1 MISWLE
7 DNLVGKVLA
16 GLCAALIVLM
26 LLLGVAWTLS
36 PSGSGSDDAGDEALQ
51 TLDIPELKAGEP
63 IEKYAVVTE
72 RPVFNQGRQPEIA
85 AELDEEDPGVEDEPE
100 IEAPK
105 VELAG
110 VVITPSLRMAT
121 LKPEGETESLVAF
134 EGQPLE
140 GNYGSWQVSRIG
152 PRDVTLR
159 SGSGEE
165 VRLELQIHDAVITE
179 PPKLE
184 PKPAT
189 RQADATPEQQA
200 ADDAPLS
207 RADEI
212 RQRIAERREELRR
225 AAEEG
230 DGEAKER
237 PADYR
242 SAIQALMSRNKN
254 QAEDENEQ

>member
-1 MISWLE
+1 MR
-7 DNLVGKVLA
+7 KT
-16 GLCAALIVLM
+16 AALFAVIFLF
-26 LLLGVAWTLS
+26 LTII
-36 PSGSGSDDAGDEALQ
+36 PPALVQ
-51 TLDIPELKAGEP
+51 
-63 IEKYAVVTE
+63 
-72 RPVFNQGRQPEIA
+72 
-85 AELDEEDPGVEDEPE
+85 AEEEEPE

-121 LKPEGETESLVAF
+121 LRPEGEAASLVAF

-179 PPKLE
+179 PPKPE
-184 PKPAT
+184 PKPGA
-189 RQADATPEQQA
+189 RQAAAASEQQA
-200 ADDAPLS
+200 AEDAPLS

-225 AAEEG
+225 AAEED
-230 DGEAKER
+230 DGKAEE

>member
-1 MISWLE
+1 MISWLD
-7 DNLVGKVLA
+7 DNLLGKILA
-16 GLCAALIVLM
+16 GVSAAVIVLM
-26 LLLGVAWTLS
+26 LLLGVAWTL
-36 PSGSGSDDAGDEALQ
+36 PPTGSGGAGDEEQNELS
-51 TLDIPELKAGEP
+51 LDIPELKPGEP
-63 IEKYAVVTE
+63 IEQYAVVTE
-72 RPVFNQGRQPEIA
+72 RPVFNEGRQPEIA
-85 AELDEEDPGVEDEPE
+85 AELDDEELAEDEEEPE
-100 IEAPK
+100 VEAPK
-105 VELAG
+105 VALAG

-121 LKPEGETESLVAF
+121 LRPEGEAASLVAF

-140 GNYGSWQVSRIG
+140 GDYGSWQVSRIG

-179 PPKLE
+179 PPK
-184 PKPAT
+184 PKART
-189 RQADATPEQQA
+189 SQDETAQESQAE
-200 ADDAPLS
+200 DDAPLS
-207 RADEI
+207 RAEEI

-230 DGEAKER
+230 GAEAEAEK

-242 SAIQALMSRNKN
+242 SAIQALMSRSKK